1 MEYGRPTKFK
11 RVLRTFFGVSH
22 VQIRPTLLILERE
35 NWAEKAKLIS
45 KYANFIL
52 FFTDTALY
60 SENGYGKGVRAF
72 FAFFCDI
79 EPGLEVLK
87 DDGSHIDTGAC

>member
-1 MEYGRPTKFK
+1 M
-11 RVLRTFFGVSH
+11 
-22 VQIRPTLLILERE
+22 LILESE

-60 SENGYGKGVRAF
+60 SENGYAHHACQDPCRTISEVMMGVSSPVNVV
-72 FAFFCDI
+72 I
-79 EPGLEVLK
+79 
-87 DDGSHIDTGAC
+87 

>member
-1 MEYGRPTKFK
+1 M
-11 RVLRTFFGVSH
+11 
-22 VQIRPTLLILERE
+22 LILERE

-60 SENGYGKGVRAF
+60 SENGYAHHACQDPCRTMSEVGVGVSLPVNVV
-72 FAFFCDI
+72 I
-79 EPGLEVLK
+79 
-87 DDGSHIDTGAC
+87 